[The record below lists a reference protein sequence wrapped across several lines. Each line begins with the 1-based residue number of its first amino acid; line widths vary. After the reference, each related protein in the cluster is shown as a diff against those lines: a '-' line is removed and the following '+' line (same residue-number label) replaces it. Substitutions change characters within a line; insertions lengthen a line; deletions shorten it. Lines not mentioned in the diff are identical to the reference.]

1 MMSGAAMAERIDV
14 AAIRAA
20 HPILAVVAAAGV
32 ELSGTGRRRLGRCPF
47 HEDRAPSLVV
57 YPVTASY
64 FCFGCGAGGDVVD
77 FVGRLQGTGFRETA
91 ARLAATVPATAGGDG
106 AVSHRSPPPR
116 QRPPDTRLT
125 AVEAAVIETAVAHAA
140 AALIRH
146 DAARRYLA
154 ARGIDDATA
163 RALRLGVAAG
173 GLAAVLQ
180 RRGLDRAVAGRLG
193 LLAGTR
199 ERFAGRILV
208 PDLDGC
214 GRARWFT
221 GRALHLP
228 SSGNEAPRYLN
239 LRRPAPLLG
248 LAQAAA
254 ARAGTV
260 VVVEGPFDWLTARAW
275 GLPAVALL
283 GTHVSTPAL
292 GSLRRFRRVVL
303 ALDADDP
310 GQRAAQALAA
320 ALGDRA
326 TVVALPGGAHDLNDL
341 GRRPGGRA
349 AFDAALAAVLADGPT
364 DVPRA
369 GGR

>member
-1 MMSGAAMAERIDV
+1 MRRGAAMPERIDV

-57 YPVTASY
+57 YPETASY
-64 FCFGCGAGGDVVD
+64 FCFGCGAGGDVID
-77 FVGRLQGTGFRETA
+77 FVGRLHGTGFRETV
-91 ARLAATVPATAGGDG
+91 ARLAATAGAGGGDG

-116 QRPPDTRLT
+116 QRPPDARLT
-125 AVEAAVIETAVAHAA
+125 AEEAAVIETAVAHAA

-154 ARGIDDATA
+154 ARGIDEATA
-163 RALRLGVAAG
+163 RTLRLGVAAG
-173 GLAAVLQ
+173 GLAALLQ
-180 RRGLDRAVAGRLG
+180 RRGLDRAVAERLG

-228 SSGNEAPRYLN
+228 SSGNGAPRYLN
-239 LRRPAPLLG
+239 LRRPAPVLG
-248 LAQAAA
+248 LAHAAA
-254 ARAGTV
+254 ARAEAV

-283 GTHVSTPAL
+283 GTHVSTPTL

-310 GQRAAQALAA
+310 GRRAAQALAA

-349 AFDAALAAVLADGPT
+349 AFDAALASVLAGDHL
-364 DVPRA
+364 DVSRT